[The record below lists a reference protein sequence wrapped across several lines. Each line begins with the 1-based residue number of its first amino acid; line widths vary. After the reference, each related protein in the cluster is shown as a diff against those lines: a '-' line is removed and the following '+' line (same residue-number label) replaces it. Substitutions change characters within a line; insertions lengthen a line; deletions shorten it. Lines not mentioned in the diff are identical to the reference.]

1 MIISGIV
8 VGCIFI
14 VALAIHI
21 KFESEE
27 GKTLLSDPIEVI
39 GCPFIFSALIFG
51 IAMIPCF
58 IVQSRT
64 VEVEEYVMREERIY
78 SLETSSKI
86 DGSFVLGS
94 GTINQKF
101 IYVFYKKNTDGSYH
115 LDYIDASNVDIV
127 ESDTTEPCIQYIN
140 YKVVNPDWWYKVGT
154 HVPTKYKTKRLV
166 VVPVGTIR
174 QVYNGNIG
182 G

>member
-1 MIISGIV
+1 MIIAGIV
-8 VGCIFI
+8 AGCIFI
-14 VALAIHI
+14 VALAIQI
-21 KFESEE
+21 KFSAEE

-39 GCPFIFSALIFG
+39 GCPFIFAALIFA

-58 IVQSRT
+58 IVQSKT
-64 VEVEEYVMREERIY
+64 VEVEEYVVGEERIY

-86 DGSFVLGS
+86 DGSFILGS

-101 IYVFYKKNTDGSYH
+101 IYVFYKKNMDGSYH
-115 LDYIDASNVDIV
+115 LDYIDASDTDIV
-127 ESDTTEPCIQYIN
+127 ETNTTEPCIQEIR
-140 YKVVNPDWWYKVGT
+140 YKVVNPDWWYKAGT
-154 HVPTKYKTKRLV
+154 AVPSKYKVKRLV